1 MTSSFGSLVGAASLL
16 VALVLVAAGLAK
28 ARASTE
34 FAAQISNYRVVPE
47 RVTPILAR
55 IISSAELA
63 SAAML
68 IAGVA
73 ASTSLRQAG
82 AGLAS
87 ALFAVFLVALVRAHA
102 GGRSIACACFGGDGE
117 LETIGPHSLART
129 GLLLLLAVLAISPAH
144 LGRAFDVVSLA
155 MILAALVAVISES
168 ARLFGPLRQ
177 TTKIIVD
184 QLTVTTTPTDHGE
197 ASL

>member
-1 MTSSFGSLVGAASLL
+1 MTTSFGSLVGAASLL
-16 VALVLVAAGLAK
+16 VALVLAAAGLAK

-34 FAAQISNYRVVPE
+34 FAAQILDYRVVPE
-47 RVTPILAR
+47 RITPILAR

-63 SAAML
+63 SSAML
-68 IAGVA
+68 IVGVT
-73 ASTSLRQAG
+73 ASGSLRQAG
-82 AGLAS
+82 AGLAA
-87 ALFAVFLVALVRAHA
+87 ALFTVFLVALVRAQT

-129 GLLLLLAVLAISPAH
+129 GLLLLLAVLAIFPAH

-184 QLTVTTTPTDHGE
+184 QLTVTTTPRDGE